1 MNTNMI
7 FTGNLIYNNKSLGTY
22 VFLKYNENYVFLDE
36 VNTSLDL
43 LKLKANK
50 LNLKTF
56 DTDSSKQCYIEEK
69 SLALYYENNKHRT
82 LKKIKNDYLSD
93 SRNQT
98 GIQN

>member
-22 VFLKYNENYVFLDE
+22 VFLKYEF
-36 VNTSLDL
+36 NTSLDL

>member
-7 FTGNLIYNNKSLGTY
+7 FTGNLIYNNKNLGTY

-36 VNTSLDL
+36 FNTSLDL
-43 LKLKANK
+43 LTLKANK
-50 LNLKTF
+50 LNSKTF
-56 DTDSSKQCYIEEK
+56 DTDSNKQCHIDEK
-69 SLALYYENNKHRT
+69 SLAPYYENSKHRT